1 MRDLGICFGVSLLFF
16 VYLELEKVFQL
27 WRRHRSADS

>member
-1 MRDLGICFGVSLLFF
+1 MLFF
-16 VYLELEKVFQL
+16 VYLELEKIFRL